1 VVFDTDFLSGRV
13 TNIRGRKEKKK
24 RHLWGIIMDAPCIFP
39 SQLPMDFDGYPMA
52 SQPSHLGDL
61 GPPARS
67 RHDLTWGRSWD
78 MADMGKG
85 KQNMG
90 CHQENP
96 RKSKRKCKKIQEN
109 KSRNGWN
116 QA

>member
-1 VVFDTDFLSGRV
+1 MGYHHGCTL
-13 TNIRGRKEKKK
+13 
-24 RHLWGIIMDAPCIFP
+24 HFP
-39 SQLPMDFDGYPMA
+39 IPTSHGCTDGYPMA
-52 SQPSHLGDL
+52 SQPSHLGNL

-90 CHQENP
+90 LSPRKSKKIQKKMQENP
-96 RKSKRKCKKIQEN
+96 RKQM
-109 KSRNGWN
+109 
-116 QA
+116 